1 MSYTIFMSY
10 NIILLYAI
18 SIAFVW
24 LMLAWAMMSIKR
36 SRAFSN
42 RVSIGTSRGGEREL
56 RLEAGSEPERGG
68 GMLMRRERASEREGG
83 GSAADNRYEVVHISR
98 QNIYIT

>member
-1 MSYTIFMSY
+1 MSY
-10 NIILLYAI
+10 NIILLYAN
-18 SIAFVW
+18 SFMW

>member
-1 MSYTIFMSY
+1 MSY
-10 NIILLYAI
+10 NIILLYAN